1 VIAKART
8 GSTFGGL
15 QQYLLRAE
23 GQELDAGRGL
33 QEYLLS
39 GRSGEEADRVAW
51 TSARNLPVDDPECA
65 ALVMQATAEQNPRVQ
80 KPVYHLSL
88 SAAPGEQFSRQHW
101 ERMADRVL
109 RDIGLHQHQALLVAH
124 RDTTHQHIHLMINR
138 VHPDTLKAWS
148 NSHDYARLERSERH
162 LEREHQLREVPGRH
176 YQLDGQEQPRGDRGP
191 TAGERQAAKRTG
203 EEAWAERVRFQVRN
217 DLKQA
222 QSWPDIEKRLAG
234 HGLRLQKRG
243 PGLVVTDGE
252 RQVKASRIHRG
263 SSYQRLAERFGS
275 RFEDWKRD
283 RGALVKAVG
292 RVERVERLRTDL
304 HHRRERFRAE
314 AAKAKS
320 WVSQY
325 RRLNRSA
332 REVSQRLGA
341 DLARAYRPEEL
352 RTVRRRL
359 AQLAH
364 RGEWGR
370 AVRVLRDEPERL
382 GKLRGSN
389 VMGVKSA
396 ERKAAHRASRSAAE
410 QVKSLG
416 VLRPARRR
424 MAGER
429 RGVVRS
435 LKRARARLGAVH
447 RVLQG
452 LPSGKTLQGQLARV
466 AVRVGVKAAELVIP
480 RPAVQVLRAALAL
493 AKLAQEATMGR
504 GR

>member
-15 QQYLLRAE
+15 QQYLLRAQ
-23 GQELDAGRGL
+23 GQEVDAGRGL

-39 GRSGEEADRVAW
+39 RRSGEEADRVAW
-51 TSARNLPVDDPECA
+51 TSARNQPVDDPECA

-88 SAAPGEQFSRQHW
+88 SAAPGEQFSRQQW

-109 RDIGLHQHQALLVAH
+109 RDVGLHQHQALLVAH

-138 VHPDTLKAWS
+138 VHPETLKAWS
-148 NSHDYARLERSERH
+148 NSHDYAHLERSERH
-162 LEREHQLREVPGRH
+162 LERDHQLREVPGRH
-176 YQLDGQEQPRGDRGP
+176 YQLDGQERPRGDRGL
-191 TAGERQAAKRTG
+191 TAGERQAAKRGG
-203 EEAWAERVRFQVRN
+203 EEVWAERVRFQVRN

-222 QSWPDIEKRLAG
+222 QSWADLEKRLQS

-243 PGLVVTDGE
+243 PGLVLTDGE
-252 RQVKASRIHRG
+252 HQVKASRVHRG

-275 RFEDWKRD
+275 RFEDWRRD
-283 RGALVKAVG
+283 REALVKAAG
-292 RVERVERLRTDL
+292 QVERVERLRTEL
-304 HHRRERFRAE
+304 HQLQDRYRAGV
-314 AAKAKS
+314 AKAES
-320 WVSQY
+320 RLSQH

-332 REVSQRLGA
+332 REVGQRLGA

-370 AVRVLRDEPERL
+370 AARILRNEPERL
-382 GKLRGSN
+382 GRLRGSN
-389 VMGVKSA
+389 ALGVTSK
-396 ERKAAHRASRSAAE
+396 ERKAAHLATRSAAE
-410 QVKSLG
+410 RVKSLG
-416 VLRPARRR
+416 VLRPERRR
-424 MAGER
+424 MAGQR
-429 RGVVRS
+429 RGVVKS
-435 LKRARARLGAVH
+435 LTRARARLGAVQ
-447 RVLQG
+447 RMLQSLPPKQVLQ
-452 LPSGKTLQGQLARV
+452 QQLAPV
-466 AVRVGVKAAELVIP
+466 AARVGMAVAQSVLPPPAATL
-480 RPAVQVLRAALAL
+480 LRAALTV
-493 AKLAQEATMGR
+493 AKLAKAATMGR